1 MALALNNYKT
11 ICSIASTS
19 PVGIYTAPS
28 GYNAV
33 VLCAQATNIS
43 QSSLDVTLAHRRNVS
58 GIAVTTYSAYKLP
71 LESSGI
77 SELTTGKLVLIPGD
91 TFLLSG
97 STNNEIHVLVTVLET
112 LI

>member
-11 ICSIASTS
+11 VCSVATTS

-33 VLCAQATNIS
+33 VLCSQATNTS
-43 QSSLDVTLAHRRNVS
+43 QSSRDVTLSHQRVVS
-58 GIAVTTYSAYKLP
+58 GIAVTTYSAYKKP
-71 LESSGI
+71 VSSSDTI
-77 SELTTGKLVLIPGD
+77 ELTTGKLVLIPGD
-91 TFLLSG
+91 KFFLSASSSG
-97 STNNEIHVLVTVLET
+97 EVHVIVTVLET